1 MLDPSKSHPGFP
13 SRKETAQIFRVHGLL
28 YEEVHLPSH
37 TEHCSLLHT
46 LQLLLQSHQNT
57 LSHLVKTL
65 VIAAGRIK
73 KEKQGLQVWILN
85 NVNNIQSKN
94 YKAREQYSKRKVR
107 KKCCTWLFFQVLV
120 DQYQVWSSCQPHP
133 LASAANTKL
142 SRGSW
147 SSRKEDHRA
156 APTQ

>member
-1 MLDPSKSHPGFP
+1 MGHKEHQSSPEQKMLLSNRLLKKNPNHPPNANMYKEGIMVAPDRNFVKCQFEMLKWLQQKKKKVKTMLDPSKSHPGFP

-73 KEKQGLQVWILN
+73 KEKQGL
-85 NVNNIQSKN
+85 
-94 YKAREQYSKRKVR
+94 
-107 KKCCTWLFFQVLV
+107 
-120 DQYQVWSSCQPHP
+120 
-133 LASAANTKL
+133 
-142 SRGSW
+142 
-147 SSRKEDHRA
+147 
-156 APTQ
+156 